1 MFLKSVLKNKRGAAL
16 VEYGLLIAGVAL
28 ISLGAVSQ
36 FGKKTSDLIGT
47 VATILPGAA
56 YLDNAPIVSGRLI
69 EVTNTGTGDAI
80 ELNITKILAN
90 STKTN
95 SRLGDNMLSGGGLSG
110 GAAAA
115 TTGIGGLIVESRQ

>member
-69 EVTNTGTGDAI
+69 EVTNTGTGNAI
-80 ELNITKILAN
+80 ELNITQIMAN
-90 STKTN
+90 STKTT
-95 SRLGDNMLSGGGLSG
+95 SRLGDNMLSGGGLSA

>member
-28 ISLGAVSQ
+28 IALGAVSQ

-80 ELNITKILAN
+80 ELNITKIAAN
-90 STKTN
+90 SNKALG
-95 SRLGDNMLSGGGLSG
+95 RLGNNMLSGGGVSAG
-110 GAAAA
+110 RAVVAD
-115 TTGIGGLIVESRQ
+115 GIGGLIVESRQ